1 MREFVRWFAAHGV
14 IRFGAK
20 RAAAAGDPQAMLVAD
35 PATRANPTPVYE
47 KLRAKAPLVKTRI
60 SNITVHHR
68 VAFDLLRSDDFRVTQ
83 LGGTL
88 PAPLKWVERHT
99 RSGALHPILPPSLLS
114 VEPPDHT
121 RYRKLV
127 SSVFTARAVAQMR
140 DQVQETAD
148 ALLDELSDGSPVV
161 DIVDRYCAR
170 LPVAVIGRI
179 LGVPVE
185 DNERVL
191 EFGEMAA
198 PSLDIGLSWSQ
209 FKQVERG
216 LIGFDSWLSQHI
228 AELRR
233 NPGDD
238 LMSQL
243 IAAKDEGIGLND
255 EELRATAG
263 LVLAA
268 GFETT
273 VNLLGSGIRLLL
285 DHPDQLAVLQQ
296 DTSHWPTA
304 IDEMLRMESPVQ
316 LTARAAKHDVV
327 VEGVPVREGSLVVL
341 VLAGANRDPQVFEDP
356 NEFDVTRA
364 NAGKHLSFSGGRH
377 YCLGAAL
384 AKAESEVG
392 LKALF
397 DRFPHL
403 RSAGEGTRRN
413 TRVLHGWATLPIDL
427 GEPATSTAG
436 R

>member
-1 MREFVRWFAAHGV
+1 MREFVRWLAAHGV
-14 IRFGAK
+14 IRFAAK
-20 RAAAAGDPQAMLVAD
+20 RAAAAGDLQSMLVAD
-35 PATRANPTPVYE
+35 PQTRANPSPIYE
-47 KLRAKAPLVKTRI
+47 KLRDTAPLVKTRI

-68 VAFDLLRSDDFRVTQ
+68 VAFDLLRSDDFRVTH

-88 PAPLKWVERHT
+88 PTPLQWVERHT

-127 SSVFTARAVAQMR
+127 SSVFTARAVTQMR

-148 ALLDELSDGSPVV
+148 ALLDELTDGSPVV

-179 LGVPVE
+179 LGVPAQ
-185 DNERVL
+185 DNQRVL

-216 LIGFDSWLSQHI
+216 LVGFDTWLSQHI
-228 AELRR
+228 ADLRR

-243 IAAKDEGIGLND
+243 IAAKDEGIGLDD

-285 DHPDQLAVLQQ
+285 DHPDQLAVLQH
-296 DTSHWPTA
+296 DPSHWPTA

-327 VEGVPVREGSLVVL
+327 VEGVPIKEGSLVIL
-341 VLAGANRDPQVFEDP
+341 VLAGANRDPLVFENP
-356 NEFDVTRA
+356 NTFDVTRA

-397 DRFPHL
+397 DRFPQL
-403 RSAGEGTRRN
+403 QSAGEGTRRN
-413 TRVLHGWATLPIDL
+413 TRVLHGWASLPIDL
-427 GEPATSTAG
+427 GQPATTTAG

>member
-1 MREFVRWFAAHGV
+1 MREYARWLAAHGV
-14 IRFGAK
+14 IRFAAK

-35 PATRANPTPVYE
+35 PVTRANPTPVYE
-47 KLRAKAPLVKTRI
+47 KLRATAPLVKTRI

-83 LGGTL
+83 LGATL
-88 PAPLKWVERHT
+88 PGPLRWIEEHT

-127 SSVFTARAVAQMR
+127 SSVFTVRAVQKMR

-185 DNERVL
+185 DNQRVL

-198 PSLDIGLSWSQ
+198 PSLDIGLSWDQ

-216 LIGFDSWLSQHI
+216 LIGFDAWLSQHI

-243 IAAKDEGIGLND
+243 IAAKDEGVGLND

-273 VNLLGSGIRLLL
+273 VNLLGSGIQLLL
-285 DHPDQLAVLQQ
+285 DNPDQLAVLQQ
-296 DTSHWPTA
+296 DPSHWPTA

-316 LTARAAKHDVV
+316 LTARMAKRDVE
-327 VEGVPVREGSLVVL
+327 VEGVTVHEGKLVVL
-341 VLAGANRDPQVFEDP
+341 VLAGANRDPLVFEDP
-356 NEFDVTRA
+356 DRFDVTRA

-403 RSAGEGTRRN
+403 CSAGEGTRRN

-427 GEPATSTAG
+427 GEPATTTAG

>member
-1 MREFVRWFAAHGV
+1 MREYARWLAAHGV

-47 KLRAKAPLVKTRI
+47 KLRATAPLVKTRI

-83 LGGTL
+83 LGATL
-88 PAPLKWVERHT
+88 PGPLRWIEEHT

-127 SSVFTARAVAQMR
+127 SSVFTARAVKKMR

-179 LGVPVE
+179 LGVPEE
-185 DNERVL
+185 DNQRVL

-216 LIGFDSWLSQHI
+216 LIGFDAWLSQHI
-228 AELRR
+228 AGLRR

-243 IAAKDEGIGLND
+243 IAAEDEGIGLND

-273 VNLLGSGIRLLL
+273 VNLLGSGIQLLL

-296 DTSHWPTA
+296 DPSHWPTA
-304 IDEMLRMESPVQ
+304 VDEMLRMESPVQ
-316 LTARAAKHDVV
+316 LTARMAKRDVE
-327 VEGVPVREGSLVVL
+327 VEGVTVHEGKLVVL
-341 VLAGANRDPQVFEDP
+341 VLAGANRDPLVFEDP
-356 NEFDVTRA
+356 NRFDVTRA

-392 LKALF
+392 LKTLF

-403 RSAGEGTRRN
+403 RTAGEGTRRN
-413 TRVLHGWATLPIDL
+413 TRVLHGWATLPVDL
-427 GEPATSTAG
+427 GQPATTTAG

>member
-1 MREFVRWFAAHGV
+1 MKEFARWLAAHGV
-14 IRFGAK
+14 VRLAAK
-20 RAAAAGDPQAMLVAD
+20 RGAAAGDRQAMLLVD
-35 PATRANPTPVYE
+35 PATRADPTPVYE
-47 KLRAKAPLVKTRI
+47 ELRATAPLVKTRI

-83 LGGTL
+83 LGATL
-88 PAPLKWVERHT
+88 PGPLRWIEAHT

-127 SSVFTARAVAQMR
+127 SSVFTARAVKKMR

-185 DNERVL
+185 DNQRVL

-216 LIGFDSWLSQHI
+216 LIGFDAWLSQHI
-228 AELRR
+228 AGLRR

-243 IAAKDEGIGLND
+243 IAAEDEGVGLND

-296 DTSHWPTA
+296 DPSHWPTA
-304 IDEMLRMESPVQ
+304 VDEMLRMESPVQ
-316 LTARAAKHDVV
+316 LTARMAKRDVEI
-327 VEGVPVREGSLVVL
+327 EGVTVHAGKLVVL
-341 VLAGANRDPQVFEDP
+341 VLAGANRDPLVFEDP
-356 NEFDVTRA
+356 NRFDVTRA

-392 LKALF
+392 LKTLF
-397 DRFPHL
+397 DRYPHL

-413 TRVLHGWATLPIDL
+413 TRVLHGWATLPVNL
-427 GEPATSTAG
+427 GEPATTTAG
-436 R
+436 L